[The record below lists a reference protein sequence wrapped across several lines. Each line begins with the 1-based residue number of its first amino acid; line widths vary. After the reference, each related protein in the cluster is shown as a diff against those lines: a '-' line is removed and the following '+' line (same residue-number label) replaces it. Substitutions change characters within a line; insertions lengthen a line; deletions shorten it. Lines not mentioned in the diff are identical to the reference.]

1 MCTKVAYQLTNQR
14 LVFAEFHE
22 KSKGFLAKLYEHGN
36 PKKPV
41 FIHEKTL
48 DALER
53 KAYDYARR
61 F

>member
-1 MCTKVAYQLTNQR
+1 MRTNAVYQRTDKR
-14 LVFAEFHE
+14 LVFAEFYE
-22 KSKGFLAKLYEHGN
+22 QSKGFLAKLYEHGN